1 MKPVQDQPSDQ
12 QGAGANAP
20 KPDDFKRIPRRA
32 SRLRRWSI
40 RLAIVLVLLLIAGEL
55 TARFYFGLGD
65 PPLSMADPEIEY
77 LFKPD
82 QDCKRFGRHIKYN
95 HYSMRG
101 DDFSEPKV
109 KRGAVRI
116 LVLGDS
122 VVNGGVLTD
131 QDELATSIMQKEL
144 PARIG
149 APVDV
154 GNISAGSWGPPN
166 QLAYLKRYGFFD
178 ADAVVMVFSSHDA
191 FDAPTFEPAIDV
203 VPSLPSSKPIS
214 ALWEGITR
222 YLIPKITGKGLG
234 LEGPPVSTPAAS
246 AEAAQIALEKCLAA
260 EREMIRLVK
269 SKGAIPI
276 VALHMTMKEQAGPLD
291 PGHDLLA
298 KVAREEGATI
308 IELGP
313 RFKSAISDGGPNP
326 YRDDIHPDAR
336 GQRIIADTLD
346 DALMALLRRK

>member
-1 MKPVQDQPSDQ
+1 MTSPHDQQPDQ
-12 QGAGANAP
+12 QGAGAGAP
-20 KPDDFKRIPRRA
+20 KADAIKRIPHRA

-40 RLAIVLVLLLIAGEL
+40 RLAIALVLLLIAGEL

-82 QDCKRFGRHIKYN
+82 QDCKRFGRHVKYN
-95 HYSMRG
+95 HYSMRS
-101 DDFSEPKV
+101 DDFSEPKA
-109 KRGAVRI
+109 KRGGIRI

-122 VVNGGVLTD
+122 VINGGVLTD
-131 QDELATSIMQKEL
+131 QEELATSIMQKDL

-149 APVDV
+149 APVEI

-166 QLAYLKRYGFFD
+166 QLVYLKRYGLFE

-191 FDAPTFEPAIDV
+191 FDAPTFEPAVDV
-203 VPSLPSSKPIS
+203 LPSLPSRKPIS

-222 YLIPKITGKGLG
+222 YLIPKLTGKGLG

-246 AEAAQIALEKCLAA
+246 AEAARVAQEKCLAA
-260 EREMIRLVK
+260 EREMIRLAK
-269 SKGAIPI
+269 SRGAIPI
-276 VALHMTMKEQAGPLD
+276 VALHLTMKEQAGPLH
-291 PGHDLLA
+291 PGHDALA
-298 KVAREEGATI
+298 QVAREEGATL

-313 RFKSAISDGGPNP
+313 RFKSAMSDGGPNP
-326 YRDDIHPDAR
+326 YRDDIHPDTR
-336 GQRIIADTLD
+336 GQRIIAETLD
-346 DALMALLRRK
+346 DTLMPLLKRK